1 MQEQE
6 MTLLD
11 VLTTAKEFELQT
23 SHYYLDAALKTSNP
37 KGIAL
42 FKGLADL
49 ERQHYDALIKL
60 ENALRDREVFRGYK
74 VMNAP
79 LEGWGF
85 DDSEIEPNKL
95 ELIEI
100 IDLAIEKEKKAEEVY
115 TSMPEKVANADA
127 RDLLIK
133 LAAEERFHIRVLNAA
148 RTSLKVNGTW
158 KFSFESLSSS
168 D

>member
-1 MQEQE
+1 MQKDE

-11 VLTTAKEFELQT
+11 AITTAKEFELQT
-23 SHYYLDAALKTSNP
+23 SHYYLDAALKTGNP

-60 ENALRDREVFRGYK
+60 ENSLRAREVFRGYK

-85 DDSEIEPNKL
+85 DDSEIEPNNL

-100 IDLAIEKEKKAEEVY
+100 IDLAIEKEEKAENVY
-115 TSMPEKVANADA
+115 NTLPEQTTNADA
-127 RDLLIK
+127 RDLFNK

-158 KFSFESLSSS
+158 KFSFESLSSF

>member
-42 FKGLADL
+42 FKDLADF
-49 ERQHYDALIKL
+49 ERHHYEALIKL
-60 ENALRDREVFRGYK
+60 EDALRAREVFRGYK
-74 VMNAP
+74 IMNTP
-79 LEGWGF
+79 LQGWGF
-85 DDSEIEPNKL
+85 DDGEVEPNKL

-100 IDLAIEKEKKAEEVY
+100 IDLALEKEDKAEKIY
-115 TSMPEKVANADA
+115 NSLPEKTPNADA
-127 RDLLIK
+127 RDLFIK
-133 LAAEERFHIRVLNAA
+133 LAAEERFHIRVLKAA

-158 KFSFESLSSS
+158 KFSFESLSGF